1 MEFVFIGK
9 IVDTHGIKGELRIR
23 SDFEKKDVVFKKG
36 TTLYIGNNKIEE
48 VINTYRVHKDFDMVT
63 FDGYDNI
70 NQVLKYLK
78 ENVYVNRDDLELSSA
93 DYLLSD
99 LIGME
104 VIEDEEVLGKVVDY
118 VYNKSNFLLV
128 IEGRISFYIPYQ
140 GDFILKVDLIN
151 KKIYT
156 NNAKG
161 LIL

>member
-1 MEFVFIGK
+1 MEFLFIGK

-23 SDFEKKDVVFKKG
+23 TDFEKKDVVFKKG

-118 VYNKSNFLLV
+118 VYNKSNILLV

-140 GDFILKVDLIN
+140 GDFILKVDLKN

>member
-118 VYNKSNFLLV
+118 VYNKSNILLV